1 MAKTEL
7 QEYTVQEKLNKMDAD
22 VISVSVTVATSA
34 ANDIMIAPTTIP
46 NAVSVPG
53 GTCII
58 QSIVSHC
65 PTADDQ
71 SYNLVISD
79 SITALHD
86 GIDQPLDANEADG
99 ILTAIQG
106 VVPIPAGYAV
116 GTTDYVASV
125 SSIGMI
131 AKAAEGSK
139 DLYVWGISTTGDT
152 ISTTFNLKFGI
163 VKD

>member
-1 MAKTEL
+1 
-7 QEYTVQEKLNKMDAD
+7 MDVD
-22 VISVSVTVATSA
+22 VISVSVDAETSA
-34 ANDIMIAPTTIP
+34 ANDIMIAPTEIP
-46 NAVSVPG
+46 NAVAVAG

-71 SYNLVISD
+71 SYNLFISD

-86 GIDQPLDANEADG
+86 GIDGPANADEADG
-99 ILTAIQG
+99 ILTAVQG

-116 GTTDYVASV
+116 GTADHVASV

-131 AKAAEGSK
+131 AKAAEGSRS
-139 DLYVWGISTTGDT
+139 LYVWGISTTGDT
-152 ISTTFNLKFGI
+152 IDTTFNLKFGI

>member
-1 MAKTEL
+1 MADIHK
-7 QEYTVQEKLNKMDAD
+7 YTVQEKLNKMEAD
-22 VISVSVTVATSA
+22 VIDVSVDVATSA
-34 ANDIMIAPTTIP
+34 ANDIMFEPTEIP
-46 NAVSVPG
+46 NAVSTPG

-71 SYNLVISD
+71 SYNLFISD

-86 GIDQPLDANEADG
+86 SKDGPLNADEAAG

-116 GTTDYVASV
+116 GTADHVASV
-125 SSIGMI
+125 SSIGML
-131 AKAAEGSK
+131 AKAASGSTS
-139 DLYVWGISTTGDT
+139 LYVWGASITGDT